1 MKVARLP
8 GVGLLIAISMA
19 SAVFSG
25 LPAQSK
31 AWTVE
36 QRQAK
41 LMQDVN
47 AGQKSGA
54 LTAKESKKLRKRLSN
69 VARSKLKMTVK
80 SNGKLTKAD
89 TESLQKRIDKAS
101 SEIKSEKRR

>member
-1 MKVARLP
+1 MKVTRLSN
-8 GVGLLIAISMA
+8 VRLLIAISIA
-19 SAVFSG
+19 LIAFSG
-25 LPAQSK
+25 VPAQSK

-54 LTAKESKKLRKRLSN
+54 LTIKESKKLRKQLSN
-69 VARSKLKMTVK
+69 IARSKAKMK
-80 SNGKLTKAD
+80 SKEAGKLTATD
-89 TESLQKRIDKAS
+89 TSKLQKKIDKTS
-101 SEIKSEKRR
+101 VEIKAEKQP

>member
-1 MKVARLP
+1 MRCRLS
-8 GVGLLIAISMA
+8 VLSFLAAMSLE
-19 SAVFSG
+19 SAVSAG

-47 AGQKSGA
+47 AGQKSGS
-54 LTAKESKKLRKRLSN
+54 LTVKQSRKLRTNLAN
-69 VARSKLKMTVK
+69 VARKKAKLKAK
-80 SNGKLTKAD
+80 ENGKLTAAD
-89 TESLQKRIDKAS
+89 KSKLQSSIDKTS
-101 SEIKSEKRR
+101 SKIKGENSK

>member
-1 MKVARLP
+1 M
-8 GVGLLIAISMA
+8 GLLIAVSVA
-19 SAVFSG
+19 STVVFR

-47 AGQKSGA
+47 AGQKSGV

-69 VARSKLKMTVK
+69 VARSKAKMSLKQ
-80 SNGKLTKAD
+80 NGKLTETD
-89 TESLQKRIDKAS
+89 TSNLQKQIDKAS
-101 SEIKSEKRR
+101 SQIKSDKRR